1 MAGHAT
7 PCAAAAAALL
17 LRPKAIARAV
27 TNLLD
32 NAVQYTPAGGEVT
45 VLLQRR
51 GKKVQLTVR
60 DNGPGIP
67 LAERERV
74 FERFYR
80 LDRTQRGTG
89 LGLPIVQ
96 HAVHS
101 LGGRGIAFSIVL
113 PHHTPAAGA

>member
-1 MAGHAT
+1 MARRVTT
-7 PCAAAAAALL
+7 P
-17 LRPKAIARAV
+17 LRSLVLGTQRLSRGEYDVPVEHTDRNDEVGYLARSFDHMRIGIAE
-27 TNLLD
+27 
-32 NAVQYTPAGGEVT
+32 QH
-45 VLLQRR
+45 
-51 GKKVQLTVR
+51 
-60 DNGPGIP
+60 
-67 LAERERV
+67 RERV

-101 LGGRGIAFSIVL
+101 LGGRLEIGDGLGGRGIAFSIVL